1 MIWSFILAVA
11 LALVSYFLGG
21 YFVKVAIYTGIAQVV
36 ILVIVCWAVLRL
48 YRRFTRARRGGV
60 PQIPPL

>member
-21 YFVKVAIYTGIAQVV
+21 YFVKVAIFTGISQLTLIIIVLAVV
-36 ILVIVCWAVLRL
+36 LWL
-48 YRRFTRARRGGV
+48 YRRFDRGRRGRV
-60 PQIPPL
+60 RQIPPL

>member
-21 YFVKVAIYTGIAQVV
+21 YFIKVAIYTGITK
-36 ILVIVCWAVLRL
+36 LAVLIIVLSAVYWL

-60 PQIPPL
+60 PRIPPL